1 MENVPSSNDY
11 EGGFASVLMR
21 KDLGLALNAAKT
33 VEAPV
38 PFTASAH
45 ELFNFVDDR
54 VALLGYILQRVRH
67 KKYLR

>member
-45 ELFNFVDDR
+45 ELFNFV
-54 VALLGYILQRVRH
+54 VAQGGGHKDFSVILKFFQG
-67 KKYLR
+67 KL